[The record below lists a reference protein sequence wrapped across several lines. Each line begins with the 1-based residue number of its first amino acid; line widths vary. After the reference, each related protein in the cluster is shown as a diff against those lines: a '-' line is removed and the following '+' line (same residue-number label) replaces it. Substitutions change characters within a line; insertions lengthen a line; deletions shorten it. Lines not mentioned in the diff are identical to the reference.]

1 MQEKNRGSIL
11 LYVLFAMSILMLLGS
26 VFLSYALSELRIAQN
41 FTQNMQAYYA
51 AEAGI
56 ELAISF
62 ISSGSVLQE
71 GSSLL
76 LGSLGGAHYETVV
89 ETEEGVLTLVSRG
102 VAGTAIQV
110 VRAEVIREETPEPEP
125 GD

>member
-26 VFLSYALSELRIAQN
+26 VFLSYTLSELRIAQN

-76 LGSLGGAHYETVV
+76 SGSLGDARYETVV
-89 ETEEGVLTLVSRG
+89 ETGEGVLTLISRG
-102 VAGTAIQV
+102 VAGTAVQV
-110 VRAEVIREETPEPEP
+110 VRAEVIGEEMPEPEP